1 MPRIARTA
9 LALLLALPLSLAPGA
24 IGGAAETNGLQLSE
38 FRIDYDALC
47 DMREEWADNMLAT
60 HEQGTWA
67 PLKFELTDSQLARM
81 GLPSGDVLRSRR
93 YDVPTIVSRD
103 GSFQRID
110 PEEFSAAMDP
120 ALISYAGTGCF
131 GIRPGSLYLIITDN
145 SIALCSLAHLYG
157 TSIST
162 AGHCGKSGDTATV
175 IAAVGNNSSIAG
187 PVLLDFGTFKGSRD
201 GGLGNDY
208 AKIPITSTYMNL
220 VTPTMCF
227 WGGPRG
233 VYTKSGATVSV
244 NVLQGQ
250 ISVDPDPFLPQ
261 AIVHYGHGLGIG
273 AGGTPRAGA
282 AIHWGSSHFMFFGA
296 INFGDSGSG
305 ANTVT
310 GDTVGANMEAAGIIT
325 HIYVDPLMRQGLG
338 IMGGTRATKLG
349 TPTDGQIVPYPV
361 PVQGLP

>member
-1 MPRIARTA
+1 MPRIARNV
-9 LALLLALPLSLAPGA
+9 LLLVLALPLILAPGA
-24 IGGAAETNGLQLSE
+24 TGEAAETQGLQLSE

-81 GLPSGDVLRSRR
+81 GLPSADVLRSRR
-93 YDVPTIVSRD
+93 YDVPTIVSKD
-103 GSFQRID
+103 GRFQRIS
-110 PEEFSAAMDP
+110 PESFSAAMDP
-120 ALISYAGTGCF
+120 ALVSYAGTGCF
-131 GIRPGSLYLIITDN
+131 GIRPGSLYLIITNN
-145 SIALCSLAHLYG
+145 SIGLCSLAHLYG

-162 AGHCGKSGDTATV
+162 AGHCGKGGNKATV
-175 IAAVGNNSSIAG
+175 IAAVGNHPGIAG
-187 PVLLDFGTFKGSRD
+187 PVLLDFGTFKSSTD
-201 GGLGNDY
+201 GGLGNDK
-208 AKIPITSTYMNL
+208 ALISITSSYMNL

-233 VYTKSGATVSV
+233 VYTKTGGTATINWNNGSIGV
-244 NVLQGQ
+244 N
-250 ISVDPDPFLPQ
+250 PDPFLPQ
-261 AIVHYGHGLGIG
+261 PIVHYGHGLGVG

-282 AIHWGSSHFMFFGA
+282 AIHWGRTHFMFFGA

-310 GDTVGANMEAAGIIT
+310 GDTVGANMEAAGVIT

-338 IMGGTRATKLG
+338 IMGGTRATSIG
-349 TPTDGQIVPYPV
+349 TPTNGQIVPYPV